1 MIRMRPMNSSNQC
14 SAAADASWH
23 GRFIVLALALLA
35 WRVFYLAVVP
45 LDLVPDEA
53 YYWDWSRQ
61 LAWGYYSKPPLVA
74 WLIAASTA
82 LGGDR
87 AFAVRLPAALLSVA
101 ALAAGY
107 ALAARMYSPRVAF
120 WGAVLAASSAGSAV
134 LGLVM
139 TIDAPLVTAWCAALW
154 AFWRLLEDDTPRWS
168 WMVACALA
176 LVLGVLSKQTMLAF
190 FPLALLFL
198 LLSPADRHRLA
209 QPRIWLTAAAGLL
222 GLVPVVWWNAQ
233 HGWLTLTH
241 TREHFGSDPVTL
253 GKRLARAGEF
263 LAGQL
268 GVVSP
273 VTAPLI
279 VVVLAAAAWG
289 FPRLDRRARFL
300 WAFSGAPLAGV
311 GVLSLVQRVQPN
323 WPAPFYSAGLV
334 LVAAWGLGELD
345 LARRL
350 DRRRGAFRTA
360 LGVGLVTCCLV
371 YLAPLVLAHPAWAGG
386 RWDLTARLRGWSEL
400 GRQLGDQVALT
411 ETGPSRLL
419 LIAATGRGP
428 VSELAFYTP
437 GQPRVYAWRFGAEVL
452 SQHDLWDGPSDAP
465 GSTALLITPAGAP
478 PPAEL
483 TAAFAKVEPGAT
495 LTPARTSRPEQ
506 RLQVWRAA
514 GFRGWPLARFGVPG
528 PRGGELLA
536 REPEPTSRR

>member
-1 MIRMRPMNSSNQC
+1 MTSFAEHP
-14 SAAADASWH
+14 AAIDARWQR
-23 GRFIVLALALLA
+23 RFILLALALLA
-35 WRVFYLAVVP
+35 WRVIYLAVVP

-61 LAWGYYSKPPLVA
+61 LDWGYYSKPPLVA

-87 AFAVRLPAALLSVA
+87 ACVVRLPAAVLSVA
-101 ALAAGY
+101 ALVAGY

-120 WGAVLAASSAGSAV
+120 WGAALAAASAGSAV

-139 TIDAPLVTAWCAALW
+139 TIDAPLVAAWCAALGT
-154 AFWRLLEDDTPRWS
+154 FWRLLDDDVPRWP
-168 WMVACALA
+168 WMAGCALA
-176 LVLGVLSKQTMLAF
+176 LALGVLAKQTMLAF

-198 LLSPADRHRLA
+198 VVSPADRQRLA
-209 QPRIWLTAAAGLL
+209 QPRLWLTAMAGLGL
-222 GLVPVVWWNAQ
+222 GLAPVIWWNAQ

-241 TREHFGSDPVTL
+241 TREHFGGDPVTL

-273 VTAPLI
+273 VTAPLV
-279 VVVLAAAAWG
+279 VVVLAAAAG
-289 FPRLDRRARFL
+289 AFPRLDRRARFL

-311 GVLSLVQRVQPN
+311 GLLSVMQRVQPN

-334 LVAAWGLGELD
+334 LAAAWGLGELD
-345 LARRL
+345 LAPRL

-360 LGVGLVTCCLV
+360 LGVGLVTCGLV
-371 YLAPLVLAHPAWAGG
+371 YLAPFVLSHPAWAGS

-400 GRQLGDQVALT
+400 GRQLGEQVAEVPRDDRDLFV
-411 ETGPSRLL
+411 
-419 LIAATGRGP
+419 IAATGRGP
-428 VSELAFYTP
+428 ISELAFYTP
-437 GQPRVYAWRFGAEVL
+437 GQPRVYAWRFGSEVL
-452 SQHDLWDGPSDAP
+452 SQHDLWDGPADAT
-465 GSTALLITPAGAP
+465 GSAALLITPAGAL

-483 TAAFAKVEPGAT
+483 AAAFGSVEPGAT
-495 LTPARTSRPEQ
+495 LAPARTSRPEQ
-506 RLQVWRAA
+506 RLQVWRAT
-514 GFRGWPLARFGVPG
+514 GFRGWPLAKFGVPG
-528 PRGGELLA
+528 PRGGELVA
-536 REPEPTSRR
+536 RQAEPLSR